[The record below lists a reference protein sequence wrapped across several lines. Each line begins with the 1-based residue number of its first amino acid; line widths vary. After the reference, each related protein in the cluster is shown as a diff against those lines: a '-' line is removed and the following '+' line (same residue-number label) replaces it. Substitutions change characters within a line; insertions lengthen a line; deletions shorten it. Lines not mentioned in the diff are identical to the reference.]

1 MWSNGNRAQE
11 RKGGRVWDRVEAGE
25 GEGVGGHEGPQRC
38 PGTPGTCCLSLT
50 LTHFPAQM
58 KGFVLLHSAALIS
71 QPHISSSSSKQF
83 TLMLRFFFW
92 RGGALHLV
100 QRRKRYLAIWR
111 FGGVCCESERINCE
125 RRTLGERCVWFARSA
140 VDEGFV

>member
-1 MWSNGNRAQE
+1 M
-11 RKGGRVWDRVEAGE
+11 WDRVEAGE

-92 RGGALHLV
+92 RGGGFAFGAEEEKVFGHL
-100 QRRKRYLAIWR
+100 
-111 FGGVCCESERINCE
+111 E
-125 RRTLGERCVWFARSA
+125 VWW
-140 VDEGFV
+140 GLL